1 MLEVSKAA
9 VLLNEM
15 KRAKVDVVGDAVF
28 KYVKCG
34 IAGGLGATTT
44 WHDNTTTPTQPR
56 RLPDNL
62 SERIVRDN
70 WHR

>member
-1 MLEVSKAA
+1 MLEVSKAT

-15 KRAKVDVVGDAVF
+15 KCSKVDVFEDAVF
-28 KYVKCG
+28 KYVRHG
-34 IAGGLGATTT
+34 IAGGLGATTI
-44 WHDNTTTPTQPR
+44 WHDNTTQPTQPR

-62 SERIVRDN
+62 SDRIVRDN